1 MFLRVKNCKICSKRV
16 GNPPGNC
23 ELIHQHGFHR
33 SSSEFTGV
41 HRNPPGDWFH
51 RSSPEFI
58 GVHRS
63 LKKHVGNRSFCTF
76 LHIFCIFCLFCVFF
90 GIFGR
95 KSSTFQKKKNIFPK
109 KKRAKFPHSRGF
121 HAACA
126 SWETATGS
134 SRGPG
139 RQRAKRLLGASIGP
153 SVEWSCKVD
162 VLSLHMPLQ

>member
-63 LKKHVGNRSFCTF
+63 LKKMSEIGRFAPFCTF
-76 LHIFCIFCLFCVFF
+76 LFFAVFF
-90 GIFGR
+90 ALFRFLGGNRAFFKKQSIFFR
-95 KSSTFQKKKNIFPK
+95 KKL
-109 KKRAKFPHSRGF
+109 KFPRSRGF

-126 SWETATGS
+126 GWETATGS

-162 VLSLHMPLQ
+162 VFSLHVALQ